1 VSFAG
6 RRAVWTLQS
15 AHKARG
21 FSLILVNAL
30 VVPNAARWD
39 VIVGATSLSNLERQ
53 SPLYA
58 GGNQPA
64 RRGFG
69 ITEVTAGDRRLPVQ
83 ARDIAKTPFYRLVEF
98 TAPGQPP
105 KKDLLAVAPLS
116 GHFAILM
123 RDLVA
128 GLLPYFRVYVTDWV
142 NVRHVPAR
150 CGPFGLEKNIASVL
164 TMMKRLRPGLNV
176 IGLCQ
181 GGVPALAATALLSQ
195 SGDAGIPESLVLIG
209 SPIDPLAS
217 PTPVVK
223 LLRSRP
229 LSWFEENLIARVP
242 DRFEGRGRR
251 VYPAHQ
257 RLLPLWAYLTRHVS
271 EGSDTARKVL
281 LDDGADP
288 GRFPF
293 LDLFTSIM
301 DLDAAYF
308 LENTRRIFHESLFRT
323 GALYFE
329 GRPVDLKA
337 IRTAALLTVEGERD
351 DIAAPGQTSA
361 AHDLCTSLPKG
372 LHRRLVVPG
381 AGHFSLFYGN
391 KWRASVLPAIREFCG
406 IQERPRLPSCRSLV
420 PVH

>member
-1 VSFAG
+1 MISE
-6 RRAVWTLQS
+6 
-15 AHKARG
+15 
-21 FSLILVNAL
+21 
-30 VVPNAARWD
+30 
-39 VIVGATSLSNLERQ
+39 ATSLSKLGLEG
-53 SPLYA
+53 PLYA

-64 RRGFG
+64 RRNFG
-69 ITEVTAGDRRLPVQ
+69 ITEVTAGDRRVPVQ
-83 ARDIAKTPFYRLVEF
+83 AREVAKSPFYRLVEF
-98 TAPGQPP
+98 TAPDLLS
-105 KKDLLAVAPLS
+105 KKDVLAVAPLS
-116 GHFAILM
+116 GHFPILM

-128 GLLPYFRVYVTDWV
+128 GLLPYFRVYVTEWI

-150 CGPFGLEKNIASVL
+150 YGPFGLERNISSVL
-164 TMMKRLRPGLNV
+164 TMMKKLPPGLNV

-195 SGDAGIPESLVLIG
+195 RDDAGIPASLVLIG

-229 LSWFEENLIARVP
+229 LSWFEKNLITTVP
-242 DRFEGRGRR
+242 EGFTGRGRR

-257 RLLPLWAYLTRHVS
+257 RLMTLWAYLTRHLS

-308 LENTRRIFHESLFRT
+308 LENIKGVFHEGMLQR
-323 GALYFE
+323 GALNFE
-329 GRPVDLKA
+329 DRTVDLKA
-337 IRTAALLTVEGERD
+337 IRTTALFTVEGERD
-351 DIAAPGQTSA
+351 DVAAPGQTRA
-361 AHDLCTSLPKG
+361 AHDLCASLPEG
-372 LHRRLVVPG
+372 LHRSLVVPE

-391 KWRASVLPAIREFCG
+391 TWRITVLPAIRDLFG
-406 IQERPRLPSCRSLV
+406 IHERLRSPASRGFV
-420 PVH
+420 RIH

>member
-1 VSFAG
+1 VIGEVGLSK
-6 RRAVWTLQS
+6 V
-15 AHKARG
+15 AH
-21 FSLILVNAL
+21 
-30 VVPNAARWD
+30 
-39 VIVGATSLSNLERQ
+39 E

-64 RRGFG
+64 RRSFG
-69 ITEVTAGDRRLPVQ
+69 ITGVTAGGRRVRVQ

-98 TAPGQPP
+98 TAPDLPS
-105 KKDLLAVAPLS
+105 KKDVLAVAPLS

-128 GLLPYFRVYVTDWV
+128 GLLPYFRVYITDWV

-150 CGPFGLEKNIASVL
+150 YGPFSLEKNISSVL
-164 TMMKRLRPGLNV
+164 TMMKKLPPGLNV

-195 SGDAGIPESLVLIG
+195 SGDAGIPASLVLIG
-209 SPIDPLAS
+209 SPIDPLVS
-217 PTPVVK
+217 PTPVVE

-229 LSWFEENLIARVP
+229 LSWFEENLITMVP
-242 DRFEGRGRR
+242 EGFAGCGRR

-271 EGSDTARKVL
+271 QGSDTARKVL

-288 GRFPF
+288 DRFPF

-308 LENTRRIFHESLFRT
+308 LENTKGIFHEGLFRT
-323 GALYFE
+323 GALNFE

-337 IRTAALLTVEGERD
+337 IRTAALFTVEGERD
-351 DIAAPGQTSA
+351 DIAAPGQTGA
-361 AHDLCTSLPKG
+361 AHDLCTSLPEG
-372 LHRRLVVPG
+372 LHRSLVVPG

-391 KWRASVLPAIREFCG
+391 TWRVSVLPAIRELCG
-406 IQERPRLPSCRSLV
+406 IQERPRISASRSLV
-420 PVH
+420 RIH

>member
-1 VSFAG
+1 V
-6 RRAVWTLQS
+6 
-15 AHKARG
+15 
-21 FSLILVNAL
+21 LVA
-30 VVPNAARWD
+30 PNAEGGD
-39 VIVGATSLSNLERQ
+39 VIGEVMNLSNPERQ

-64 RRGFG
+64 RRSFG
-69 ITEVTAGDRRLPVQ
+69 ITGLTAGGKRLPVQ
-83 ARDIAKTPFYRLVEF
+83 SRDIAKTPFCRLVEF
-98 TAPGQPP
+98 SSPGLPA
-105 KKDLLAVAPLS
+105 KKDVLAVAPLS

-128 GLLPYFRVYVTDWV
+128 DLLPYFRVYVTDWV

-150 CGPFGLEKNIASVL
+150 YGPFGLEKNISSVL
-164 TMMKRLRPGLNV
+164 SMMKRLRPGANV

-195 SGDAGIPESLVLIG
+195 SGDTCTPSSLVLIG
-209 SPIDPLAS
+209 SPIDPLVS
-217 PTPVVK
+217 PTHVVK

-242 DRFEGRGRR
+242 DYFAGRGRR

-257 RLLPLWAYLTRHVS
+257 HLLPLWAYLTRHIS

-308 LENTRRIFHESLFRT
+308 LENTRGVFHECLFRA

-329 GRPVDLKA
+329 GQPVDLKA
-337 IRTAALLTVEGERD
+337 IRTAALFTVEGERD
-351 DIAAPGQTSA
+351 DIAAPGQTGA
-361 AHDLCTSLPKG
+361 AHDLCTSLPDA
-372 LHRRLVVPG
+372 LHRSLVVPG

-391 KWRASVLPAIREFCG
+391 KWRASVLPAIREICRV
-406 IQERPRLPSCRSLV
+406 QERQRLADCRSLAR
-420 PVH
+420 VH